1 MNSNCDRLGR
11 RKIGKNEKLW
21 NERNH
26 ADADAEKRLCADA
39 EKRLCAA
46 EPAAVAVSRAP
57 CESCRRVF
65 HFIQSFSA
73 PDGLIPALFSL
84 HRFQEGACNILFC
97 CQQLFEYIPLYSI
110 HCNIIAK
117 AFQEFFLVKSTY
129 FYDTCLS
136 PTDKIPL
143 PPKYSN
149 DNKKRAAFF
158 RSPAYEKL
166 SVIHDLRQ
174 AFLPICA

>member
-57 CESCRRVF
+57 CESCRGNRPCKGC
-65 HFIQSFSA
+65 SC
-73 PDGLIPALFSL
+73 
-84 HRFQEGACNILFC
+84 R
-97 CQQLFEYIPLYSI
+97 
-110 HCNIIAK
+110 
-117 AFQEFFLVKSTY
+117 LV
-129 FYDTCLS
+129 
-136 PTDKIPL
+136 
-143 PPKYSN
+143 
-149 DNKKRAAFF
+149 
-158 RSPAYEKL
+158 
-166 SVIHDLRQ
+166 
-174 AFLPICA
+174 